1 MVIKLSTL
9 SLIMAPQWLFSAADS
24 NSGLDTDEDK
34 MIGMFQDG
42 FREQNIFIESS
53 VEYQEFE
60 SVGKK
65 VRYFFVQNI
74 LLRGRKR

>member
-24 NSGLDTDEDK
+24 NSGLDPDEDNPA

-42 FREQNIFIESS
+42 FRELNIFIEGS

-60 SVGKK
+60 SVEWKESQ
-65 VRYFFVQNI
+65 VFFCSE
-74 LLRGRKR
+74 